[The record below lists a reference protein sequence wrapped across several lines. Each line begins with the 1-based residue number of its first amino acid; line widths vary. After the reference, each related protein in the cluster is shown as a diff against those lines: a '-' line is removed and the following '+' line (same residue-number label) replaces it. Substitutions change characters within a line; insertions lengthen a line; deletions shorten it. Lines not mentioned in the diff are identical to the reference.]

1 MISPLLT
8 DANMNTSPDDSILK
22 NEPCTLTNSEKKL
35 YKAIINSWNER
46 LRQERFEAY
55 IAMEKEAQAV
65 DISCRAYNQ
74 LANDSEKQAALKLRE
89 SDEEDGDLR
98 NHEVSGTAA
107 YLAREIDLRPKRA
120 AAEKRRQGQKRKRDG
135 ERSECT

>member
-35 YKAIINSWNER
+35 YKAIINSWNEK
-46 LRQERFEAY
+46 LRQQRFEAY

-65 DISCRAYNQ
+65 NISCRAYDQ
-74 LANDSEKQAALKLRE
+74 VADDPEKEPALKLRG
-89 SDEEDGDLR
+89 SDEEEDDLR

-107 YLAREIDLRPKRA
+107 HFAREMDLRPKRA
-120 AAEKRRQGQKRKRDG
+120 AAQERRQGQKRKRDR
-135 ERSECT
+135 ERSECR